1 MKGKPVSSEKI
12 RSIFRRS
19 PIALSLVDLQ
29 AADQPLILINAAF
42 TTLTGYAEADIIG
55 RNCRFLGRPDENF
68 NSRAELRAATQNGQ
82 EVQVVLRNYRKD
94 GTAFDN
100 LLILHPLG
108 GTGPGTRHMLGTQFA
123 MRQTADMPARAERHL
138 SLFLTALD
146 EMTSRAERLI
156 MSQRRQIA
164 ESTAQVLRNWAH
176 EI

>member
-1 MKGKPVSSEKI
+1 MPSEKI

-42 TTLTGYAEADIIG
+42 TALTGYEASEIIG

-68 NSRAELRAATQNGQ
+68 NSRAELRAATHAGQ

-94 GTAFDN
+94 GSRFDN
-100 LLILHPLG
+100 LLILHPVG
-108 GTGPGTRHMLGTQFA
+108 GSGPGTPHMLGTQFA
-123 MRQTADMPARAERHL
+123 MRQSPDVTGRAERHL

-146 EMTSRAERLI
+146 EMDQRAERLI

-164 ESTAQVLRNWAH
+164 ETTAQLLRGWSPKP
-176 EI
+176 